1 MKDNLVSYDNNKKII
16 QKAVSHLK
24 VLKSS
29 DDYSY
34 VELNPITGRKHQL
47 RKQLLIRGYPIL
59 GDNKYK
65 FDSVGKNKKS
75 NLMLHSYKINFS
87 INNIKYK
94 YVAELTD
101 IFKKTLNE
109 KYLKNYQQ

>member
-1 MKDNLVSYDNNKKII
+1 MKWTQSHCGGSATNLKHAGSII
-16 QKAVSHLK
+16 QHSNNY
-24 VLKSS
+24 
-29 DDYSY
+29 YSFIK
-34 VELNPITGRKHQL
+34 LNPETGRKHQL